1 MPMTKTYETHL
12 KWAGG
17 VLDYDGTHNIPV
29 DRIDTHSLRSGG
41 ANALSLS
48 GYSDRQIMKMGR
60 WKSATFM
67 EYIRDELACFSKGMS
82 KSTNKK
88 NEFLNVAGSA
98 YNDMVEIMSAVLL
111 TEYDPPATAG
121 V

>member
-1 MPMTKTYETHL
+1 L

-41 ANALSLS
+41 ANTLSLS
-48 GYSDRQIMKMGR
+48 GYSDRQIMKMGQ

-67 EYIRDELACFSKGMS
+67 EYIREELACFSKGMS
-82 KSTNKK
+82 KSMKQK
-88 NEFLNVAGSA
+88 FGFVNVAGSA
-98 YNDMVEIMSAVLL
+98 YNDKIEDITSVVLL
-111 TEYDPPATAG
+111 PEYNPPAAAG
-121 V
+121 A

>member
-1 MPMTKTYETHL
+1 MKTWLSAHWMKGKRCDVNDEDIRKNL

-17 VLDYDGTHNIPV
+17 ILEYEGTHNIPV
-29 DRIDTHSLRSGG
+29 DRIDTRSLRSGG

-67 EYIRDELACFSKGMS
+67 E
-82 KSTNKK
+82 
-88 NEFLNVAGSA
+88 
-98 YNDMVEIMSAVLL
+98 
-111 TEYDPPATAG
+111 
-121 V
+121 